1 MVALATFRVEGKDD
15 TAFPVKFNP
24 TTLKVTLSN
33 KLQDEESGAGGS
45 APGGQARQSTRVTT
59 TKLDL
64 ELLFDS
70 TDDGSDVRGQS
81 GQVRAL
87 AIAPEGEHPRPPTV
101 NFRWGRFAFTGV
113 IESFNESL
121 DFWSSEGVPLR
132 STVTLSLQGT
142 KLDDVAP
149 DGPAQAQTQVRAGGA
164 GTTGTATSLGDPN
177 AGRLIAAAN
186 GIEDMR
192 MAAGGLVTVSAGIQL
207 KAAAGF
213 SASAGIGIGISVGGG
228 AAAGF
233 GAGATAGTSG
243 SAGLGAS
250 IGFRCVGRRRCRRVR
265 RRELRRG
272 RLGRRGGG
280 CRGVRWA
287 RRLQDRDHVGPHRS
301 RAAAAAGRAQR
312 RLGRAL
318 RRDRQARLLR
328 CQRSCRQCGALSD
341 GCGDRRGPGRRGATR
356 RRATLGRRGARPAP
370 ARHGPHPAGAAPRAG
385 SP

>member
-33 KLQDEESGAGGS
+33 KLQDEESGAGGG

-233 GAGATAGTSG
+233 GAGATAGASG

-250 IGFRCVGRRRCRRVR
+250 IGFGASRGAGAGVSAGVSFGAGASAGVGAGAGAFAGLGASKTATMSVR
-265 RRELRRG
+265 I
-272 RLGRRGGG
+272 
-280 CRGVRWA
+280 
-287 RRLQDRDHVGPHRS
+287 DP
-301 RAAAAAGRAQR
+301 
-312 RLGRAL
+312 
-318 RRDRQARLLR
+318 ARLLPPAA
-328 CQRSCRQCGALSD
+328 RSVGS
-341 GCGDRRGPGRRGATR
+341 
-356 RRATLGRRGARPAP
+356 GARFDETGKLVSSDAS
-370 ARHGPHPAGAAPRAG
+370 GLAANVGR
-385 SP
+385 